1 MALTTQQI
9 MRLLTPR
16 PGSIFEKKQNN
27 TYIPTH
33 EVKAELTRIF
43 GPGNWD
49 HTIHDVTLLY
59 ETEITKGHPQFPR
72 NAPDDKVYWV
82 ACYRTAC
89 TLRIRDYWGTE
100 VAATTE
106 YHAEENAPL
115 PNRGEA
121 HAMALTSAQSYSL
134 RRAALDFGDSFGLHL
149 YDAGKTSPLIK
160 GSLQLTEEREQEYKT
175 ILAEKAAQAQAGQ
188 AQLQGSL
195 KQHAQQEPAEGS
207 PEAEELERRYRE
219 EAPEQ

>member
-16 PGSIFEKKQNN
+16 PGSVFESKQNN

-59 ETEITKGHPQFPR
+59 ETEITSGHPQFPR
-72 NAPDDKVYWV
+72 NASADRVYWV

-89 TLRIRDYWGTE
+89 TLRIRDYDGND

-121 HAMALTSAQSYSL
+121 HAMALTSAQSYAL

-149 YDAGKTSPLIK
+149 YDKGSKFPLIK
-160 GSLQLTEEREQEYKT
+160 GSLVLSENREEEYKAL
-175 ILAEKAAQAQAGQ
+175 LAKRAAEAQAAQQAGQ

-195 KQHAQQEPAEGS
+195 KQHEQPAEASNPADYDGYD
-207 PEAEELERRYRE
+207 PATD
-219 EAPEQ
+219 QG

>member
-16 PGSIFEKKQNN
+16 PGSIFEKKQGN

-49 HTIHDVTLLY
+49 HVIHDVTLLY
-59 ETEITKGHPQFPR
+59 ETEIGPDHPQYPKSGK
-72 NAPDDKVYWV
+72 APVYWV
-82 ACYRTAC
+82 AAYRTAC
-89 TLRIRDYWGTE
+89 TLRIRDYEGKP
-100 VAATTE
+100 VAETTE

-149 YDAGKTSPLIK
+149 YVNGSTQPLVK
-160 GSLQLTEEREQEYKT
+160 GSLQLSEEREEEYKT
-175 ILAEKAAQAQAGQ
+175 ILAKKREEAIQQQQAGQ
-188 AQLQGSL
+188 AQMQGAF
-195 KQHAQQEPAEGS
+195 KQH
-207 PEAEELERRYRE
+207 
-219 EAPEQ
+219 EAPTSGADDPGADQG

>member
-59 ETEITKGHPQFPR
+59 ETEVRQGHPQFPR
-72 NAPDDKVYWV
+72 NAAADKVYWV

-89 TLRIRDYWGTE
+89 TLRIRDYEGNE

-149 YDAGKTSPLIK
+149 YNAGSTAPLIK
-160 GSLQLTEEREQEYKT
+160 GSLQLTEQRKGEYQEL
-175 ILAEKAAQAQAGQ
+175 LAERQAQAQAGQ

-195 KQHAQQEPAEGS
+195 KQH
-207 PEAEELERRYRE
+207 
-219 EAPEQ
+219 EAPTTNGPTSGADEAGYDPGTDQG